1 MSEQNRQSHVP
12 KKKDEKNK
20 SFKKNTKTDAQLKGA
35 KKKKPFFF
43 NLCTCAVNNV
53 YRQNKV

>member
-35 KKKKPFFF
+35 KKKKHFFF
-43 NLCTCAVNNV
+43 
-53 YRQNKV
+53 